1 MHPEKKI
8 SLTAATGLAEQLV
21 QAAANYPYACVL
33 LSNSLAGSEEQIL
46 AGYASAAALD
56 EKEPGQSFARL
67 RRLLDH
73 SPGWYFGHLSYDL
86 KNETEDLVSSR
97 PELHGFGAM
106 RFFSPELLVCVDD
119 RGEMKISPPGAALP
133 KKNEPVPS
141 PVLNSKFVI
150 RQQTSREEYIATS
163 KKLMAHIHRGD
174 IYEINY
180 CIGFYAENVKLDPP
194 ALFLRLNKLAAAPF
208 SALYRNGDSWLI
220 CASPERFLQKKAN
233 CIISQPIKGT
243 RPRGKTEAEDRA
255 LAEELR
261 NDPKEQSENVMI
273 VDLVRNDLSK
283 VAKRGS
289 VMVDELFGIHSFKTV
304 HQMISTVIA
313 ELREDVHP
321 ADAVKAAFPM
331 GSMTGA
337 PKVRA
342 MQLAEEHEQMRRG
355 LYSGAVGYFTPEG
368 DFDFNVVIRSIL
380 YNAATGYLS
389 LMVGSALTAAA
400 DPEKEYEECLL
411 KARGLFEALGV
422 SGF

>member
-1 MHPEKKI
+1 MHPDKKI
-8 SLTAATGLAEQLV
+8 PLAATTGLAEQLV
-21 QAAANYPYACVL
+21 QATVNYPYACIL
-33 LSNSLAGSEEQIL
+33 LSNSQAGSEKQVL

-56 EKEPGQSFARL
+56 EKEPGKSFGQL
-67 RRLLDH
+67 RSLLDR
-73 SPGWYFGHLSYDL
+73 SPGWYFGHLAYEL
-86 KNETEDLVSSR
+86 KNETEDLASTRS
-97 PELHGFGAM
+97 ELHGFGAM
-106 RFFSPELLVCVDD
+106 RFFSPELLVQLDD
-119 RGEMKISPPGAALP
+119 KGEMAISPPGAALP
-133 KKNEPVPS
+133 EKNQPEPF
-141 PVLNSKFVI
+141 PVLKNKPVI
-150 RQQTSREEYIATS
+150 RQQTSREAYLATAR
-163 KKLMAHIHRGD
+163 KLMAHIHRGD

-180 CIGFYAENVKLDPP
+180 CIGFYADNVTLDPP
-194 ALFLRLNKLAAAPF
+194 ALFLRLNKLAGAPF

-220 CASPERFLQKKAN
+220 CASPERFLQKKGN

-243 RPRGKTEAEDRA
+243 RPRGKNEAEDRA
-255 LAEELR
+255 LADELKS
-261 NDPKEQSENVMI
+261 DPKEQSENVMI

-289 VMVDELFGIHSFKTV
+289 VKVDELFGIHSFKTV
-304 HQMISTVIA
+304 HQMISTVSA

-368 DFDFNVVIRSIL
+368 DFDFNVVIRSII

-411 KARGLFEALGV
+411 KARSLFDALGV